1 VGRRVSTNSASTS
14 RSGRSG
20 RLACIDLRAFPL
32 QLLLGR
38 EMRWRGLPVVV
49 VEEDKPQAR
58 ILWLNEKAR
67 GLGILPGMRYAAGLA
82 LCSELCAGVVPQSEI
97 AAGVTDLT
105 KRLRRFGPEVEP
117 KKNEP
122 GVFWLGAGGL
132 KRVFLSLDTWL
143 AGIRGALAE
152 AGFASGIAVGYSRFS
167 VYALVRSLRDAR
179 TIIVPDPDRERVWT
193 KRVRLSRL
201 HVDATARDHLAALG
215 IETVGDLLKLPPAGL
230 RQRFGEEI
238 HGLHAEARGLK
249 ETPLQAEEVLEPLRE
264 ELLLDDG
271 EKNSGRLLFLVKRLL
286 DPLLERMAAR
296 RLALAELK
304 LELKLERGA
313 ERVEI
318 LKPADPTLDRQQIL
332 DLALLRL
339 EALRLRAGVIELALE
354 ARGLRATQTQLDL
367 FAERPKRDPAA
378 AKRVFARLKAEFGE
392 RAVVYAKAR
401 EGHLPEGT
409 FAWTPMAEL
418 PASKPRVCQRTLV
431 RRMQA
436 SPYALPRR
444 PRHEEDGWQLRG
456 REDAA
461 VDRLEGP
468 YVLSGGWWRA
478 ADVEVRR
485 EYHFARTRKGE
496 WLWVFRD
503 PNRRRWYLHG
513 RVE

>member
-1 VGRRVSTNSASTS
+1 MDRRDSTRSASPI
-14 RSGRSG
+14 

-32 QLLLGR
+32 QLLLRR
-38 EMRWRGLPVVV
+38 ETGRWRGLPVAV

-58 ILWLNEKAR
+58 LTWLNEKAR
-67 GLGILPGMRYAAGLA
+67 EFGILPGMRYSAGLA
-82 LCSELCAGVVPQSEI
+82 LCSELCAGVVSESEV
-97 AAGVTDLT
+97 ATGVLDLT
-105 KRLRRFGPEVEP
+105 ERLLRFSPDVEP

-122 GVFWLGAGGL
+122 GIFWLGAGGL
-132 KRVFLSLDTWL
+132 KRLFLSLDAWL
-143 AGIRGALAE
+143 AGIRGTLAE

-179 TIIVPDPDRERVWT
+179 TLVVPAPDRERAWT
-193 KRVRLSRL
+193 REVRLSRL
-201 HVDATARDHLAALG
+201 HVDPAARDRLAALG
-215 IETVGDLLKLPPAGL
+215 IHTVGDLLKLPPAGL
-230 RQRFGEEI
+230 RRRFGEDI
-238 HGLHAEARGLK
+238 HSLHVEARGEKDL
-249 ETPLQAEEVLEPLRE
+249 PLQPEEVQEPLRE
-264 ELLLDDG
+264 GLLLDDP
-271 EKNSGRLLFLVKRLL
+271 ERNSGRLLFLVKRLI

-296 RLALAELK
+296 CLALAELK
-304 LELKLERGA
+304 LTLELERGA
-313 ERVEI
+313 RRVEI
-318 LKPADPTLDRQQIL
+318 LKPADPTLDRQPIL
-332 DLALLRL
+332 DLVLLRL
-339 EALRLRAGVIELALE
+339 EALRLRAGVIELTLE
-354 ARGLRATQTQLDL
+354 ARGLRATQVQLDL

-392 RAVVYAKAR
+392 GAVVYAKAR

-409 FAWTPMAEL
+409 FTWAPLAEL
-418 PASKPRVCQRTLV
+418 PAGKPRICQRTLV

-436 SPYALPRR
+436 SPFALPRR
-444 PRHEEDGWQLRG
+444 PRREEDGWQLRG

-468 YVLSGGWWRA
+468 YLLSGGWWRA
-478 ADVEVRR
+478 ADVELRR